1 MALLDEI
8 LAWTENSLPLW
19 QRDAA
24 RRLFQEQQGLADK
37 DYEDLYAL
45 LKSAH
50 GLPDPDN
57 RAPVPLAAEHLPA
70 KAVGAATIVLKAMR
84 DLKHVNRIAPNQIL
98 PFAPKGI
105 TVVYGGNGSGKS
117 GYSRVLK
124 RACRARDQQE
134 SVLADATDASA
145 HKMIPEAIFD
155 IDVGGVAKSVG
166 WKRGAIPPDELST
179 IAVFDTHC
187 ARAYL
192 TAEQDVAYLPYGL
205 DVVENMANKV
215 LPELA
220 KRLTDETAAIQVDVE
235 PFAGLVGDTVVGKM
249 VAGLSAKTDPD
260 LVRRLALL
268 TPEETTTLG
277 ELRKAL
283 AETNPGSKAKTIVLS
298 AQRIEELLKRVDAA
312 EAWVSDAAI
321 AKLKELDDSVTAATQ
336 TQKIAAE
343 QFRAG
348 EALLP
353 GTGEQVWKAL
363 FDAARRFSTEAAY
376 VGHQFP
382 NLEAD
387 ARCPLCQ
394 QTLDGAAERMK
405 RFADFIESDAA
416 KVAAEMR
423 ALLSGITKKIEA
435 AHILF
440 DLNPALSEELKSLD
454 ESLYATSSVFES
466 AIEARRGWM
475 LGAVN
480 SHTWMDPPKKGVD
493 PRDGL
498 RDVASRLRKAAAD
511 LEKAA
516 DENKR
521 KILKAQHD
529 ELQARAA
536 MVPSS
541 KAIISLIERMR
552 LKAALESCRD
562 ELKTKS
568 ISDKSK
574 ELASNAVTA
583 ALKSALDSEFKLLE
597 MDHIRTK
604 LSERNDKGKMKY
616 RLLLDLPV
624 TNKLDEILSE
634 GEQRAIAIGSFLA
647 ELRLANHAGGIVF
660 DDPVSSLDHIRRRH
674 VARRLVE
681 EAKSRQVIVLTH
693 DTTFLGEIRDAIEQ
707 HGVDHQIH
715 HLEWRGSRPG
725 FVVDGLPWAHKSYKE
740 RIDRLEKAQKAIEK
754 HWSAYPGE
762 EETSE
767 MRHQYSFLRAT
778 IERVIQDLVF
788 NGVIQRY
795 RDWIQ
800 VGNLEEVVGFDAAE
814 CKEIARLYKRC
825 CDVVDAHDP
834 ASAKNASVPSPQEL
848 EGHLNALKGVIGLIR
863 ARRAKAKQV
872 PALGAAPVT
881 PKSGSSQN
889 SENKAR

>member
-8 LAWTENSLPLW
+8 LAWTENSLTFW
-19 QRDAA
+19 QRDAT
-24 RRLFQEQQGLADK
+24 RRLFQEQQGLGDK

-57 RAPVPLAAEHLPA
+57 RTPVPLAAEHLPA
-70 KAVGAATIVLKAMR
+70 KATGSATIVLTAMR
-84 DLKHVNRIAPNQIL
+84 DLKNVNRIAPNQIL
-98 PFAPKGI
+98 KFAPKGI

-145 HKMIPEAIFD
+145 HKMIPEATFD
-155 IDVGGVAKSVG
+155 IEVGGAANSVG
-166 WKRGAIPPDELST
+166 WKRGVVPPDELST

-220 KRLTDETAAIQVDVE
+220 KRLTAEITAVQVDVE
-235 PFAGLVGDTVVGKM
+235 PFAGLIGDTAVGRM
-249 VAGLSAKTDPD
+249 VANLSAKTDPEH
-260 LVRRLALL
+260 VRKLALL
-268 TPEETTTLG
+268 SPEETTTLG
-277 ELRKAL
+277 ELQKTL
-283 AETNPGSKAKTIVLS
+283 AETDPASKSKVVVLS
-298 AQRIEELLKRVDAA
+298 AQRVEELVKRVDAA
-312 EAWVSDAAI
+312 EAWVTDAAI
-321 AKLKELDDSVTAATQ
+321 VKLKELDDGVTAAIQ

-376 VGHQFP
+376 MGHQFP
-382 NLEAD
+382 NLAAD
-387 ARCPLCQ
+387 ARCLLCQ
-394 QTLDGAAERMK
+394 QTLDGAADRMK
-405 RFADFIESDAA
+405 RFADFVESDAA
-416 KVAAEMR
+416 KVAAEKR
-423 ALLSGITKKIEA
+423 LQLDGVTKKIEA
-435 AHILF
+435 AQIAF
-440 DLNPALSEELKSLD
+440 DLSPALSDELKALD
-454 ESLYATSSVFES
+454 ENLYAASLAFES
-466 AIEARRGWM
+466 AVGTRRNWM
-475 LGAVN
+475 LSAVN
-480 SHTWMDPPKKGVD
+480 SHSWISAPILGDD

-498 RDVASRLRKAAAD
+498 RSLASGLRKAAAD

-521 KILKAQHD
+521 KALKAQHD

-536 MVPSS
+536 LAPSL
-541 KAIISLIERMR
+541 KAIISVIERMR
-552 LKAALESCRD
+552 LKVALESCKD
-562 ELKTKS
+562 ELKTKG

-583 ALKSALDSEFKLLE
+583 ALKSALDSEFKLLG

-674 VARRLVE
+674 VAGRLVE

-707 HGVDHQIH
+707 LGVEHLMH
-715 HLEWRGSRPG
+715 HLEWRGARPG

-740 RIDRLEKAQKAIEK
+740 RIDRLEKAQKALEK
-754 HWSAYPGE
+754 RWSAYPGE
-762 EETSE
+762 EEIGE
-767 MRHQYSFLRAT
+767 MRHQYAFLRAT

-814 CKEIARLYKRC
+814 YKEIARLYKRC

-834 ASAKNASVPSPQEL
+834 ASAKNAPVPSPQEMDGDL
-848 EGHLNALKGVIGLIR
+848 SALNAVIGLIR
-863 ARRAKAKQV
+863 ARRTKAKQV
-872 PALGAAPVT
+872 PAQGAAPVT
-881 PKSGSSQN
+881 P
-889 SENKAR
+889 